1 MSGKF
6 DFDNA
11 ASCTEDALHLIDAV
25 DELLEPLTQSG
36 PKPDMT
42 DLHELIR
49 RARMIDAT
57 LRSARRSAAEA
68 LACFKAADVAV
79 DLPA

>member
-11 ASCTEDALHLIDAV
+11 ASCTEDALNLIDAV
-25 DELLEPLTQSG
+25 DELLSPLTQSG
-36 PKPDMT
+36 PKPDLAE
-42 DLHELIR
+42 LHELTR